1 MPTPKSE
8 KTGRPALKAV
18 EDDNKVLRRV
28 KKIEARKQ
36 DLADAQTAVM
46 SEYKAAEE
54 DDQLNTAALK
64 LIVKLRKQDEQK
76 TAIFLKDF
84 VDQGISAGLL
94 KDDSKLVPT
103 QGELFQGKPAA

>member
-18 EDDNKVLRRV
+18 ENDNKVLRAI
-28 KKIEARKQ
+28 KKIETLKQ
-36 DLADAQTAVM
+36 DLADAQMAVA
-46 SEYKAAEE
+46 SEYKAAGDSE
-54 DDQLNTAALK
+54 LNTAALK

-84 VDQGISAGLL
+84 VDHGILAGLL
-94 KDDSKLVPT
+94 TDDSKLVPT